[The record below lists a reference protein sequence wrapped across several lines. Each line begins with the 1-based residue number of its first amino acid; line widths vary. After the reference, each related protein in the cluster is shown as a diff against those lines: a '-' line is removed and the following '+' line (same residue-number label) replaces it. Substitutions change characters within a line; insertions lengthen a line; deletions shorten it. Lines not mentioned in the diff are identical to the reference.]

1 MTLRDVILAMERLA
15 ASSPAV
21 NTVVGN
27 DVFEINALPSV
38 KYGVFAWTQGEH
50 LADVSAGLIRY
61 SFTLFYVDLL
71 QNDGAN
77 RLQIQTAGIQMLGN
91 LLLQLDAED
100 IVTDGEVTFR
110 SFNQRFTDECAGVY
124 TNVTLLVPMDTTCA
138 ENYD

>member
-50 LADVSAGLIRY
+50 RADVSAGLIRY